1 MRVALPPRTRDLPVS
16 TVELVERAASEQL
29 QNGEGDGRRSQLS
42 FEGSRQGM
50 VVPCREGNG
59 TQEHTTETV
68 SAPELSASG
77 AHGAMGLCVLASLPR
92 RLTEQRRS
100 GRTAAYR
107 ADFRGRRLGLSCSD
121 ERRRISDG
129 GCHARG

>member
-1 MRVALPPRTRDLPVS
+1 MRVALPPKTRELPVS

-29 QNGEGDGRRSQLS
+29 QNEDGDGRRSQLS
-42 FEGSRQGM
+42 FECYRRGM
-50 VVPCREGNG
+50 VVPCREGRG

-77 AHGAMGLCVLASLPR
+77 AHGAMGLCVLASLRR

-100 GRTAAYR
+100 GRTAADR
-107 ADFRGRRLGLSCSD
+107 ADFRRRRLGLSCS
-121 ERRRISDG
+121 SQA
-129 GCHARG
+129 C